1 LTPPRGAVRR
11 SRCGCPW
18 KPLCMPRTTL
28 LIADDHAV
36 VAQALAQMLAR
47 AYDVVAIVNDG
58 VEVVE
63 AARRLRPDVI
73 VSDLSMPG
81 LSGLDALRRLKA
93 EGVRTRVIF
102 LTMYDD
108 PALAAEAMRAGA
120 SGYLLKQAAGEEL
133 LAAIRDVL
141 AGRVYVSPQLA
152 GDVIASIASPKP
164 ASDDKLTLRQREVLR
179 LVAQG
184 KSMKEVAA
192 VLHLSPRT
200 VETHKYE
207 MMHSLGVHTT
217 AELIRF
223 AYQHGMADY

>member
-1 LTPPRGAVRR
+1 
-11 SRCGCPW
+11 
-18 KPLCMPRTTL
+18 MPRTTL

-152 GDVIASIASPKP
+152 GDVIASIASPRP

>member
-1 LTPPRGAVRR
+1 
-11 SRCGCPW
+11 
-18 KPLCMPRTTL
+18 MPRTTL

-152 GDVIASIASPKP
+152 GDVIASIASPRP

-223 AYQHGMADY
+223 AYQHGMADF

>member
-1 LTPPRGAVRR
+1 
-11 SRCGCPW
+11 
-18 KPLCMPRTTL
+18 MPRTTL

-164 ASDDKLTLRQREVLR
+164 VSDDKLTLRQREVLR

>member
-1 LTPPRGAVRR
+1 
-11 SRCGCPW
+11 
-18 KPLCMPRTTL
+18 MPRTTL

-36 VAQALAQMLAR
+36 VAQALAEMLAR

-133 LAAIRDVL
+133 LAAIRDVV

-207 MMHSLGVHTT
+207 MMQSLGVRTT

>member
-1 LTPPRGAVRR
+1 
-11 SRCGCPW
+11 
-18 KPLCMPRTTL
+18 MPRTTL

>member
-1 LTPPRGAVRR
+1 
-11 SRCGCPW
+11 
-18 KPLCMPRTTL
+18 MPRTTL

-58 VEVVE
+58 VEVME

>member
-1 LTPPRGAVRR
+1 
-11 SRCGCPW
+11 
-18 KPLCMPRTTL
+18 MPRTTL
-28 LIADDHAV
+28 LIADDHAM

>member
-1 LTPPRGAVRR
+1 
-11 SRCGCPW
+11 
-18 KPLCMPRTTL
+18 
-28 LIADDHAV
+28 
-36 VAQALAQMLAR
+36 
-47 AYDVVAIVNDG
+47 
-58 VEVVE
+58 
-63 AARRLRPDVI
+63 
-73 VSDLSMPG
+73 
-81 LSGLDALRRLKA
+81 
-93 EGVRTRVIF
+93 
-102 LTMYDD
+102 
-108 PALAAEAMRAGA
+108 
-120 SGYLLKQAAGEEL
+120 
-133 LAAIRDVL
+133 VL

>member
-1 LTPPRGAVRR
+1 
-11 SRCGCPW
+11 
-18 KPLCMPRTTL
+18 MPRTTL

-108 PALAAEAMRAGA
+108 PALATEAMRAGA

-152 GDVIASIASPKP
+152 GDVIASIASPKA

-179 LVAQG
+179 LVAQ
-184 KSMKEVAA
+184 AN
-192 VLHLSPRT
+192 R
-200 VETHKYE
+200 
-207 MMHSLGVHTT
+207 
-217 AELIRF
+217 
-223 AYQHGMADY
+223 

>member
-1 LTPPRGAVRR
+1 
-11 SRCGCPW
+11 
-18 KPLCMPRTTL
+18 
-28 LIADDHAV
+28 
-36 VAQALAQMLAR
+36 
-47 AYDVVAIVNDG
+47 
-58 VEVVE
+58 
-63 AARRLRPDVI
+63 
-73 VSDLSMPG
+73 MPG

-141 AGRVYVSPQLA
+141 TGRVYVSPKLA
-152 GDVIASIASPKP
+152 GDVIASIASPRP

>member
-1 LTPPRGAVRR
+1 
-11 SRCGCPW
+11 
-18 KPLCMPRTTL
+18 MPRTTL

-141 AGRVYVSPQLA
+141 AGRVYVSPKLA
-152 GDVIASIASPKP
+152 GDVIASIASPRP

>member
-1 LTPPRGAVRR
+1 
-11 SRCGCPW
+11 
-18 KPLCMPRTTL
+18 MPRTTL

-58 VEVVE
+58 MEVVE

>member
-1 LTPPRGAVRR
+1 
-11 SRCGCPW
+11 
-18 KPLCMPRTTL
+18 MPRTTL

-36 VAQALAQMLAR
+36 VAQALAAMLAR
-47 AYDVVAIVNDG
+47 AYDVVGIVNDG
-58 VEVVE
+58 VEVIE

-73 VSDLSMPG
+73 VSDVSMPG

-108 PALAAEAMRAGA
+108 AALAGEAMRAGA
-120 SGYLLKQAAGEEL
+120 SGYLLKQAAGDEL
-133 LAAIRDVL
+133 HTAIREVT
-141 AGRVYVSPQLA
+141 AGRVYVSPQIA
-152 GDVIASIASPKP
+152 GHVIAAMSTPKTR
-164 ASDDKLTLRQREVLR
+164 ADERLTLRQREVLR

-192 VLHLSPRT
+192 VLRLSPRT
-200 VETHKYE
+200 VEAHKYE
-207 MMHSLGVHTT
+207 MMQSLGVHTT

-223 AYQHGMADY
+223 AYQHGMAQY

>member
-1 LTPPRGAVRR
+1 
-11 SRCGCPW
+11 
-18 KPLCMPRTTL
+18 MPRTTL

-192 VLHLSPRT
+192 VLRLSPRT

>member
-1 LTPPRGAVRR
+1 
-11 SRCGCPW
+11 
-18 KPLCMPRTTL
+18 MPRTTL

-223 AYQHGMADY
+223 AYQHGMADF

>member
-1 LTPPRGAVRR
+1 
-11 SRCGCPW
+11 
-18 KPLCMPRTTL
+18 MPRTTL

-58 VEVVE
+58 VEVME

-152 GDVIASIASPKP
+152 GDVIASIASPRP

>member
-1 LTPPRGAVRR
+1 
-11 SRCGCPW
+11 
-18 KPLCMPRTTL
+18 MPRTTL

-141 AGRVYVSPQLA
+141 TGRVYVSPKLA

-192 VLHLSPRT
+192 VLRLSPRT

>member
-1 LTPPRGAVRR
+1 
-11 SRCGCPW
+11 
-18 KPLCMPRTTL
+18 MPRTTL

-120 SGYLLKQAAGEEL
+120 SG
-133 LAAIRDVL
+133 
-141 AGRVYVSPQLA
+141 
-152 GDVIASIASPKP
+152 
-164 ASDDKLTLRQREVLR
+164 
-179 LVAQG
+179 
-184 KSMKEVAA
+184 
-192 VLHLSPRT
+192 
-200 VETHKYE
+200 
-207 MMHSLGVHTT
+207 
-217 AELIRF
+217 
-223 AYQHGMADY
+223 

>member
-1 LTPPRGAVRR
+1 
-11 SRCGCPW
+11 
-18 KPLCMPRTTL
+18 MPRTTL

-36 VAQALAQMLAR
+36 VAQALAAMLAR
-47 AYDVVAIVNDG
+47 AYDVVGIVNDG
-58 VEVVE
+58 VEVIE

-73 VSDLSMPG
+73 VSDVSMPG

-108 PALAAEAMRAGA
+108 AALAGEAMRAGA
-120 SGYLLKQAAGEEL
+120 SGYLLKQAAGDEL
-133 LAAIRDVL
+133 HTAIREVT
-141 AGRVYVSPQLA
+141 AGRVYVSPQIA
-152 GDVIASIASPKP
+152 GDVIAAMSTPKTR
-164 ASDDKLTLRQREVLR
+164 ADERLTLRQREVLR

-192 VLHLSPRT
+192 VLRLSPRT
-200 VETHKYE
+200 VEAHKYE
-207 MMHSLGVHTT
+207 MMQSLGVHTT

-223 AYQHGMADY
+223 AYQHGMAQY